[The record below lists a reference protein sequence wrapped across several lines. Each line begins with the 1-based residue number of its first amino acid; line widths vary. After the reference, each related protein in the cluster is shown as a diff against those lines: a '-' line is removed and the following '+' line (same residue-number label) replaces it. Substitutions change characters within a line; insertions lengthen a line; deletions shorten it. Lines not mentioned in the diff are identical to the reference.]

1 MNKEMKTEDFVIKLK
16 NKILEGYLINKSEA
30 LTLVHADLDILCGAA
45 DEIRKHFAEMI
56 LIYVPLLMP
65 KAENAPKTVSIAL
78 SLRFIIPQRK
88 NIPCWSRRKLSG
100 RESITVNAVS
110 GGTPL

>member
-45 DEIRKHFAEMI
+45 DEIRKHFCGNDFDLCTIINAKSGKCSENCKYCAQSAFYHTTAE
-56 LIYVPLLMP
+56 
-65 KAENAPKTVSIAL
+65 E
-78 SLRFIIPQRK
+78 
-88 NIPCWSRRKLSG
+88 
-100 RESITVNAVS
+100 
-110 GGTPL
+110 